1 MPYGGRDHFVL
12 ATNANG
18 GDYHVGE
25 AYDQRLRYAIAKLH
39 VDGLSTRAIA
49 RQLNISK
56 SGVHKVIRT
65 FIGER
70 HLRPGAQ
77 NGAAS
82 CPPKLRAR
90 ELLYLKVRE
99 SWHSRGALESPR
111 ARPPQRSQCARRSP
125 VR

>member
-1 MPYGGRDHFVL
+1 MPYGGRDRFVL

-25 AYDQRLRYAIAKLH
+25 AFDPRLRYAIAKLY
-39 VDGLSTRAIA
+39 VDGLSIRAIA
-49 RQLNISK
+49 RQLMLSK

-65 FIGER
+65 FIEER

-82 CPPKLRAR
+82 CPPKLRAP

-99 SWHSRGALESPR
+99 SWHPRGALGLPR